1 LPSLLS
7 VALVLGC
14 SARIRPL
21 QDKEPGKA
29 PEIEVLVV
37 PLREA
42 LSTMDLA
49 LCHRALRE
57 AAGRGMRV
65 VFRLD
70 DAGGAEESRADV
82 QALLDAVQASKVGTC
97 ALVRG
102 HVQGGAAYLAL
113 VCDQLCMLP
122 DAELLSVAPI
132 ETTTE
137 AIRAMLDDGAARE
150 RSNALGAEMRGRL
163 QRRKDHERLRADA
176 IRLCEGMADVTLKLA
191 AASVRDR
198 GVESTRV
205 VDATELAALQA
216 SGATIV
222 GTKPFPQ
229 PVTLSGRDVEDYG
242 LGQIVPSADDFWRDV
257 MRVDRQRVGELQ
269 YSWSER
275 MVGWLEWMQPALLV
289 LGFVLLIFEV
299 KTPGVG
305 LPGVLGTAFLALA
318 MFYSYLVGLAEV
330 TVILLFFLGIASL
343 GVEIFLLPGVVVF
356 GAVGFLCLVASLIL
370 SRQTFVWPST
380 LTQEE
385 ILFHNLLYL
394 TGLFVAVLVFAS
406 LAWRIVP
413 RVPLLKR
420 IYLPAPEPA
429 APGSSGVAATASPA
443 LVGRTAAAATV
454 LRPAGVVEIDGER
467 LDVVTNG
474 EFVEAGRAVRIVA
487 VEGNRIVVEPVPGG
501 DGRHDAQRGN
511 VGLVLLL
518 VLVGLL
524 LLVAEVF
531 LVSAGVLFLMSA
543 AALFGGVFLAFQEG
557 TAFGTAV
564 LVGESLVAPAV
575 LWGAFRLLPRTRFG
589 RALLL
594 EGPRPEEVRAG
605 DAGQSQLAGKVGV
618 AVSPLRPAG
627 FARIDGRRVDV
638 VTRGEML
645 EEGRAV
651 RVIEVS
657 GNRVVVRA
665 DGGGE

>member
-1 LPSLLS
+1 
-7 VALVLGC
+7 
-14 SARIRPL
+14 
-21 QDKEPGKA
+21 
-29 PEIEVLVV
+29 
-37 PLREA
+37 
-42 LSTMDLA
+42 
-49 LCHRALRE
+49 
-57 AAGRGMRV
+57 
-65 VFRLD
+65 
-70 DAGGAEESRADV
+70 
-82 QALLDAVQASKVGTC
+82 
-97 ALVRG
+97 
-102 HVQGGAAYLAL
+102 
-113 VCDQLCMLP
+113 
-122 DAELLSVAPI
+122 
-132 ETTTE
+132 
-137 AIRAMLDDGAARE
+137 
-150 RSNALGAEMRGRL
+150 
-163 QRRKDHERLRADA
+163 
-176 IRLCEGMADVTLKLA
+176 
-191 AASVRDR
+191 
-198 GVESTRV
+198 
-205 VDATELAALQA
+205 
-216 SGATIV
+216 
-222 GTKPFPQ
+222 
-229 PVTLSGRDVEDYG
+229 
-242 LGQIVPSADDFWRDV
+242 
-257 MRVDRQRVGELQ
+257 
-269 YSWSER
+269 
-275 MVGWLEWMQPALLV
+275 
-289 LGFVLLIFEV
+289 
-299 KTPGVG
+299 
-305 LPGVLGTAFLALA
+305 

-330 TVILLFFLGIASL
+330 TEILLFFLGIAAL
-343 GVEIFLLPGVVVF
+343 GVEIFLLPGVIVF
-356 GAVGFLCLVASLIL
+356 GAVGFLCLVSALIL

-413 RVPLLKR
+413 RMPLLKR
-420 IYLPAPEPA
+420 MYLPAPEPA
-429 APGSSGVAATASPA
+429 APGSSGVEATAPA
-443 LVGRTAAAATV
+443 ALIGRTAAAATV

-474 EFVEAGRAVRIVA
+474 EFVEAGRPVRIVA
-487 VEGNRIVVEPVPGG
+487 IEGNRIVVEPVPGG
-501 DGRHDAQRGN
+501 DGRHDAEGQRGN

-531 LVSAGVLFLMSA
+531 LVSAGVLFLLSA

-557 TAFGTAV
+557 TAFGTTV
-564 LVGESLVAPAV
+564 LVGESLVAPTV

-605 DAGQSQLAGKVGV
+605 DPGQSQLAGKVGV

-651 RVIEVS
+651 RVIEVA